1 MADKTDTEITIA
13 GRKYTLSGVAS
24 EDYLKQVADYLNRK
38 IHEMSDD
45 MSYWK
50 LNGEMKT
57 LMLQLNLADDY
68 FKEKQRAD
76 DAQKK
81 IDDARKERD
90 EAIAR
95 KKELEDMLS
104 EYVKTLRLSA
114 KQRDA
119 DLQELRRLISGSG
132 RL

>member
-24 EDYLKQVADYLNRK
+24 EEYLKQVADYLNRK

-68 FKEKQRAD
+68 FKEKERAD
-76 DAQKK
+76 EAQKA
-81 IDDARKERD
+81 IDDAKRERD
-90 EAIAR
+90 EAIAG
-95 KKELEDMLS
+95 KKELEDMLT
-104 EYVKTLRLSA
+104 EYIKKLRVSA

-119 DLQELRRLISGSG
+119 DLQQLRRLISGSG

>member
-24 EDYLKQVADYLNRK
+24 EEYLKQVADYLNRK
-38 IHEMSDD
+38 IRDMSAD

-50 LNGEMKT
+50 LNSEMKT

-76 DAQKK
+76 EAQKA
-81 IDDARKERD
+81 IDDALRARD
-90 EAIAR
+90 EANAR
-95 KKELEDMLS
+95 QKELESMLM
-104 EYVKTLRLSA
+104 EYIKKLRGSA

-119 DLQELRRLISGSG
+119 DLQQLRRLLSGSDQN
-132 RL
+132 

>member
-13 GRKYTLSGVAS
+13 GRKYMLSGVAS
-24 EDYLKQVADYLNRK
+24 EEYLKQVADYLNRK
-38 IHEMSDD
+38 IRDMSAD

-50 LNGEMKT
+50 LNSEMKT

-76 DAQKK
+76 EAQKA
-81 IDDARKERD
+81 IDDALRARD
-90 EAIAR
+90 EANAR
-95 KKELEDMLS
+95 QKELESMLM
-104 EYVKTLRLSA
+104 EYIKKLRGSA

-119 DLQELRRLISGSG
+119 DLQQLRRLLSGSDQN
-132 RL
+132 

>member
-24 EDYLKQVADYLNRK
+24 EEYLKQVADYLNRK
-38 IHEMSDD
+38 IRDMSKD

-76 DAQKK
+76 DAQKS
-81 IDDARKERD
+81 IDDALRARD
-90 EAIAR
+90 EALAQ

-104 EYVKTLRLSA
+104 DYIKKLRVSA

-119 DLQELRRLISGSG
+119 DLQQLRRLISGGG

>member
-13 GRKYTLSGVAS
+13 GRKYTLSGIAS
-24 EDYLKQVADYLNRK
+24 EEYLKQVADYLNRK

-68 FKEKQRAD
+68 FKEKERAD
-76 DAQKK
+76 EAQKA
-81 IDDARKERD
+81 INDAKRERD
-90 EAIAR
+90 EAIAG
-95 KKELEDMLS
+95 KKELEDMLT
-104 EYVKTLRLSA
+104 EYIKKLRVSA

-119 DLQELRRLISGSG
+119 DLQQLRRLISGSG

>member
-24 EDYLKQVADYLNRK
+24 EKYLKQVADYLNQK
-38 IHEMSDD
+38 IRDMSGD

-50 LNGEMKT
+50 LNNEMKT

-68 FKEKQRAD
+68 FTEKQRAD
-76 DAQKK
+76 DAQKM
-81 IDDARKERD
+81 IDDARRERD
-90 EAIAR
+90 EAIER
-95 KKELEDMLS
+95 RKELEDMLS
-104 EYVKTLRLSA
+104 EYIKKLRMSA